1 MDNIDMSAEAI
12 TFRLKK
18 VSQLR
23 KLCLALKNGGIEKQP
38 LEENGLSKY
47 SIDDANRVGDA
58 IPVGDILVCRNYKTG
73 AVNWNC

>member
-47 SIDDANRVGDA
+47 S
-58 IPVGDILVCRNYKTG
+58 TG
-73 AVNWNC
+73 IASPIEFAAQT

>member
-58 IPVGDILVCRNYKTG
+58 IPVGDAYMRHLQGLRHP
-73 AVNWNC
+73 